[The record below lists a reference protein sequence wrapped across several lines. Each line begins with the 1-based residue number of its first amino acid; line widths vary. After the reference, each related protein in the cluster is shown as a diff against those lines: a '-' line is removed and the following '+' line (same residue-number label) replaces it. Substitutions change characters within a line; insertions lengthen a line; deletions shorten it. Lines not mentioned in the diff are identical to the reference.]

1 MIDNRQ
7 KHTIVKKLL
16 ICLVGTLS
24 IVGVVAASTK
34 PLQLNEKN
42 IDKVIKELTL
52 QEKAHLVVGARLA
65 DNKDAAGE
73 IGYTKKLVP
82 GVAGTTYP
90 IERLGIAPVVMA
102 DGPSAVR
109 LSVKRDGD
117 EKRYFA
123 TNVPCET
130 LIASSWNNEVAYKM
144 GAILGHESLEYGID
158 VLLAP
163 GVNMMRNPLCGRN
176 YEYFSE
182 DPLLAGKMC
191 ASMVNGIESE
201 GVGACP
207 KHFAVN
213 NQELNRLHNDARV
226 SQRALREI
234 YLKNFE
240 ITVKESQPWMIMT
253 SYNNINGRHASE
265 DRGLLETILRDEW
278 GFEGIVVTDWGGG
291 YDAAKQIWA
300 GNDLIEPGRY
310 AEVKRIVEAVKSGE
324 LAESDLD
331 RSVRRVLELV
341 VKSIRHRGYK
351 FSNNP
356 NLEDNG
362 KLTREVE
369 PEGFVLLKNEQ
380 NTLPLAK
387 EQTVALFGTGA
398 YNLILSNSVSLRS
411 LNGRT
416 VNLDAGLKNAGVTL
430 YEPLAQRYTKHLRNE
445 IKRLTPIWKLR
456 RWCSYDIRPAEIKDI
471 RNHTARAAEE
481 SDVAVITIGRNSSE
495 AFDRH
500 IERDFNLNMHEQAMI
515 AAVSRDFHSRG
526 KKVVVVLNICGPVE
540 VASWRDKVDAILV
553 TWLPG
558 QEAGNSIADA
568 LTGKVSPS
576 GHLSASFPMK
586 YADVPSQNFPH
597 NEVEWCAETG
607 KNLSRVFDQ
616 KQPIYY
622 DVPNVDY
629 TNYEEDIY
637 IGYRHYATRN
647 IEVAYPFG
655 FGLTYSQFEMSNMQV
670 KEKKGGYEVSCTV
683 KNSGNFPAKQVVQL
697 YSSELKP
704 EIDRPA
710 IELRSYAKT
719 PLLQPGE
726 VCQVEMFIKQDE
738 LMSFS
743 EKRSAWHLAK
753 GDYTLSLGFD
763 SQNRPLSH
771 QVTVKAEKV
780 VKVNDV
786 MRPAEGELFI
796 K

>member
-1 MIDNRQ
+1 M
-7 KHTIVKKLL
+7 KKLL
-16 ICLVGTLS
+16 IGGLAIFLAMG
-24 IVGVVAASTK
+24 GVCAAPIEIK
-34 PLQLNEKN
+34 LNEKN

-73 IGYTKKLVP
+73 IGFTKKLVP

-109 LSVKRDGD
+109 LAVRREGEDKL
-117 EKRYFA
+117 YLA
-123 TNVPCET
+123 TNIPSEI
-130 LIASSWNNEVAYKM
+130 LLASSWNDDATFSM
-144 GAILGHESLEYGID
+144 GAILGEECRDYGID
-158 VLLAP
+158 VLLGP

-182 DPLLAGKMC
+182 DPLLAGKM
-191 ASMVNGIESE
+191 AAAMVNGIESK

-240 ITVKESQPWMIMT
+240 ITVRESQPWTIMT
-253 SYNNINGRHASE
+253 SYNNVNGTHTSE
-265 DRGLLETILRDEW
+265 SRELLETVLRDEW
-278 GFEGIVVTDWGGG
+278 GFKGLVVNDWGGG

-310 AEVKRIVEAVKSGE
+310 FEVKRIMEAVKSGE
-324 LAESDLD
+324 LAEADLD
-331 RSVRRVLELV
+331 RCVKRVLELV
-341 VKSIRHRGYK
+341 VKSIRHKGYK

-356 NLEDNG
+356 NLAENA
-362 KLTREVE
+362 KLARQIE

-380 NTLPLAK
+380 SALPLK
-387 EQTVALFGTGA
+387 QEQKVALFGIGS
-398 YNLILSNSVSLRS
+398 YNLIVSNSVSLRTVWAS
-411 LNGRT
+411 GGSINLNK
-416 VNLDAGLKNAGVTL
+416 GLKNAGILLNERLDKT
-430 YEPLAQRYTKHLRNE
+430 YTKHLANE
-445 IKRLTPIWKLR
+445 IKRLTPVWKLR
-456 RWCSYDIRPAEIKDI
+456 RWCSYDIRPVEMKGI
-471 RNHTARAAEE
+471 RNYTAQAAEE
-481 SDVAVITIGRNSSE
+481 ADIAIITIGRNSSE
-495 AFDRH
+495 AFDRQV
-500 IERDFNLNMHEQAMI
+500 ERDFNLNMHEQAMI
-515 AAVSRDFHSRG
+515 AAVSRDFHSKG
-526 KKVVVVLNICGPVE
+526 KKVVVVLNICSPIE

-576 GHLSASFPMK
+576 GHLPNSFPMK

-597 NEVEWCAETG
+597 NEYEWGAETG

-616 KQPIYY
+616 KRPLYY
-622 DVPNVDY
+622 DIPNIDY
-629 TNYEEDIY
+629 TNYVEDIY

-655 FGLTYSQFEMSNMQV
+655 FGLTYSKFEMSDMKV
-670 KEKKGGYEVSCTV
+670 KECKDGYKVSCKV
-683 KNSGNFPAKQVVQL
+683 KNVGNFATKQVVQL

-710 IELRSYAKT
+710 IELRAYAKT
-719 PLLQPGE
+719 PLLQPNE
-726 VCQVEMFIKQDE
+726 ECKVEMFIKQDA

-753 GDYTLSLGFD
+753 GDYDLSLGFD
-763 SQNRPLSH
+763 SQERPLIH
-771 QVTVKAEKV
+771 RITIKNEKV
-780 VKVNDV
+780 EKV
-786 MRPAEGELFI
+786 AEILKPTNGELFI

>member
-1 MIDNRQ
+1 MKKILLCCFA
-7 KHTIVKKLL
+7 TILAVSVSAEELKL
-16 ICLVGTLS
+16 T
-24 IVGVVAASTK
+24 
-34 PLQLNEKN
+34 EKN
-42 IDKVIKELTL
+42 IDKVIEALTL

-65 DNKDAAGE
+65 DNKDAGGE

-109 LSVKRDGD
+109 LSVKREGED
-117 EKRYFA
+117 KRYYA
-123 TNVPCET
+123 TNVPSEI
-130 LIASSWNNEVAYKM
+130 LLASSWNNDATFRI
-144 GAILGHESLEYGID
+144 GAILGEETRDYGID
-158 VLLAP
+158 VLLGP
-163 GVNMMRNPLCGRN
+163 GLNMMRNPLCGRN

-182 DPLLAGKMC
+182 DPLLAGKMG
-191 ASMVNGIESE
+191 AAMTNGIESM

-240 ITVKESQPWMIMT
+240 ITVKESQPWTIMT

-278 GFEGIVVTDWGGG
+278 GFKGLVVTDWGGG

-310 AEVKRIVEAVKSGE
+310 AEVNRIMEAVQSGE
-324 LAESDLD
+324 LAEADLD
-331 RSVRRVLELV
+331 RCVKRVLELV
-341 VKSIRHRGYK
+341 VKSIRHKGYK

-356 NLEDNG
+356 NLEENG
-362 KLTREVE
+362 KLTREIE

-380 NTLPLAK
+380 NALPFTK
-387 EQTVALFGTGA
+387 EHKVALFGTGS
-398 YNLILSNSVSLRS
+398 YNLVLSNSVSVRPLY
-411 LNGRT
+411 GRT
-416 VNLDAGLKNAGVTL
+416 VNLNEGLANAGVVINERL
-430 YEPLAQRYTKHLRNE
+430 DKIYTKHYKSEL
-445 IKRLTPIWKLR
+445 KRLAPFWKLR
-456 RWCSYDIRPAEIKDI
+456 RWCTYDLRPVELRDI
-471 RNHTARAAEE
+471 RNHTAQAAEE
-481 SDVAVITIGRNSSE
+481 ADIAVITICRNSSE

-500 IERDFNLNMHEQAMI
+500 VERDFNLNMHEQAMI
-515 AAVSRDFHSRG
+515 AAVSRDFHSKG
-526 KKVVVVLNICGPVE
+526 KKVVVVLNICSPVD

-553 TWLPG
+553 AWLPG
-558 QEAGNSIADA
+558 QEAGNSIADV
-568 LTGKVSPS
+568 LLGKVSPS
-576 GHLSASFPMK
+576 GHLPTTFPMK

-597 NEVEWCAETG
+597 NEVEWCAESG
-607 KNLSRVFDQ
+607 KNLSRMFTQ
-616 KQPIYY
+616 NKPLYY
-622 DVPNVDY
+622 DVPNIDY

-655 FGLTYSQFEMSNMQV
+655 FGLTYSQFEMGNMQV
-670 KEKKGGYEVSCTV
+670 KEKKGGYFVSCTV
-683 KNSGNFPAKQVVQL
+683 KNTGKVPAKQVVQL

-710 IELRSYAKT
+710 IELRAYAKT
-719 PLLQPGE
+719 PLLQPNE
-726 VCQVEMFIKQDE
+726 ECKVEMFIKQTD

-743 EKRSAWHLAK
+743 EKRCAWHLAK
-753 GDYTLSLGFD
+753 GEYDLSLGFD
-763 SQNRPLSH
+763 SQVRPLSH
-771 QVTVKAEKV
+771 RIIIKDEKV
-780 VKVNDV
+780 EKVNNV
-786 MRPAEGELFI
+786 MQPTNGKLFI
-796 K
+796 E

>member
-1 MIDNRQ
+1 M
-7 KHTIVKKLL
+7 KKLL
-16 ICLVGTLS
+16 ISLISTIA
-24 IVGVVAASTK
+24 IVGVVAAATK

-52 QEKAHLVVGARLA
+52 QEKVHLVVGARLA

-109 LSVKRDGD
+109 LSVKREGD
-117 EKRYFA
+117 DKRYFA
-123 TNVPCET
+123 TNVPSEI
-130 LIASSWNNEVAYKM
+130 LLASSWNNEATYKI
-144 GAILGHESLEYGID
+144 GEILGEECREYGID

-182 DPLLAGKMC
+182 DPLLAGKM
-191 ASMVNGIESE
+191 AAAMVNGVESE

-278 GFEGIVVTDWGGG
+278 GFKGIVVTDWGGG

-310 AEVKRIVEAVKSGE
+310 AEVKRIMEAVKSGE

-331 RSVRRVLELV
+331 RCVKRVLELV
-341 VKSIRHRGYK
+341 VKSIRHKGYK

-356 NLEDNG
+356 NLEENG
-362 KLTREVE
+362 KLTREIE

-380 NTLPLAK
+380 NALPFTK
-387 EQTVALFGTGA
+387 EQKVALFGTGS
-398 YNLILSNSVSLRS
+398 YNLILSNSVSVRS
-411 LNGRT
+411 LHGRT
-416 VNLDAGLKNAGVTL
+416 VNLDEGLRNAGVSL
-430 YEPLAQRYTKHLRNE
+430 NEALDKRYIKHMQNE
-445 IKRLTPIWKLR
+445 KRRLTPIWKLR
-456 RWCSYDIRPAEIKDI
+456 RWCSYDIRPAEMKDI

-481 SDVAVITIGRNSSE
+481 SDIAVITIGRNSSE

-500 IERDFNLNMHEQAMI
+500 VERDFHLNMHEQAMI
-515 AAVSRDFHSRG
+515 SAVSRDFHSRG

-553 TWLPG
+553 AWLPG

-568 LTGKVSPS
+568 LLGKSSPS
-576 GHLSASFPMK
+576 GHLPITFPMK

-597 NEVEWCAETG
+597 NEVEWCAESG

-622 DVPNVDY
+622 DVPNIDY

-655 FGLTYSQFEMSNMQV
+655 YGLTYSQFEMGNLQV
-670 KEKKGGYEVSCTV
+670 KEKRGGYEVSCTV
-683 KNSGNFPAKQVVQL
+683 KNSGNYPAKQVVQL
-697 YSSELKP
+697 YSSEHKP

-710 IELRSYAKT
+710 IELRNYAKT

-726 VCQVEMFIKQDE
+726 ECQVEMFIKQEE

-771 QVTVKAEKV
+771 QVTVKTEKV

-786 MRPAEGELFI
+786 MRQAKGELFI

>member
-1 MIDNRQ
+1 M
-7 KHTIVKKLL
+7 KKLS
-16 ICLVGTLS
+16 ICLLMAVLAMGS
-24 IVGVVAASTK
+24 ISASPK
-34 PLQLNEKN
+34 QLKLDKDN
-42 IDKVIKELTL
+42 IDQVIKELTL

-65 DNKDAAGE
+65 DNKDAGGE

-109 LSVKRDGD
+109 LSVNREGD
-117 EKRYFA
+117 DKKYFA
-123 TNVPCET
+123 TNVPSEI
-130 LIASSWNNEVAYKM
+130 LLASSWNNEAVYKI
-144 GAILGHESLEYGID
+144 GGILGEECREYGID

-191 ASMVNGIESE
+191 AAMVNGVEDQ

-213 NQELNRLHNDARV
+213 NQELNRLNNDARV

-240 ITVKESQPWMIMT
+240 ITVKESQPWTIMT

-278 GFEGIVVTDWGGG
+278 GFQGLVVTDWGGG

-310 AEVKRIVEAVKSGE
+310 AEVNRIMEAVKSGE
-324 LAESDLD
+324 LAEADLD
-331 RSVRRVLELV
+331 RCVKRVLELV
-341 VKSIRHRGYK
+341 VKSIRHKGYK

-356 NLEDNG
+356 NLEENG
-362 KLTREVE
+362 KLTREIE

-380 NTLPLAK
+380 SVLPLK
-387 EQTVALFGTGA
+387 QEQKVALFGIDA
-398 YNLILSNSVSLRS
+398 YNLILANSVSVRS

-416 VNLDAGLKNAGVTL
+416 VNLNEGLKNAGVVL
-430 YEPLAQRYTKHLRNE
+430 HDALDERYTTHLQNE
-445 IKRLTPIWKLR
+445 IKRLTPVWKLR
-456 RWCSYDIRPAEIKDI
+456 RWCSYDIRPVELKDI
-471 RNHTARAAEE
+471 RNHTASAAEAA
-481 SDVAVITIGRNSSE
+481 DIAVITIGRNSSE

-500 IERDFNLNMHEQAMI
+500 IERDFHLNLHEQAMI
-515 AAVSRDFHSRG
+515 AAVSRDFHSKG
-526 KKVVVVLNICGPVE
+526 KKVVVVLNICSPVE

-553 TWLPG
+553 AWLPG

-568 LTGKVSPS
+568 LLGKVSPS
-576 GHLSASFPMK
+576 GHLPTTFPMK

-597 NEVEWCAETG
+597 NEVEWCAESG
-607 KNLSRVFDQ
+607 KNLSRMFTQ
-616 KQPIYY
+616 NKPLYY
-622 DVPNVDY
+622 DVPNIDY

-655 FGLTYSQFEMSNMQV
+655 FGLTYSKFEMSNMQV
-670 KEKKGGYEVSCTV
+670 KEKKDGYAVSCIV
-683 KNSGNFPAKQVVQL
+683 KNTGNFPAKQVVQL

-710 IELRSYAKT
+710 IELRAYAKT
-719 PLLQPGE
+719 PLLQPNE
-726 VCQVEMFIKQDE
+726 ECKVEMFIKQTD

-743 EKRSAWHLAK
+743 EKRCAWHLAK
-753 GDYTLSLGFD
+753 GDYDLSLGFD
-763 SQNRPLSH
+763 SQVRPLSH
-771 QVTVKAEKV
+771 RITIKDEKV
-780 VKVNDV
+780 EKVNNV
-786 MRPAEGELFI
+786 MQPTNGKLFI
-796 K
+796 E

>member
-1 MIDNRQ
+1 M
-7 KHTIVKKLL
+7 KKLS
-16 ICLVGTLS
+16 ICLLMAILVMGA
-24 IVGVVAASTK
+24 VCASPK
-34 PLQLNEKN
+34 QLKLNKDN

-65 DNKDAAGE
+65 DNKDAGGE
-73 IGYTKKLVP
+73 IGYTRKLVP

-109 LSVKRDGD
+109 LSVNREGD
-117 EKRYFA
+117 DKKYFA
-123 TNVPCET
+123 TNVPSEI
-130 LIASSWNNEVAYKM
+130 LLASSWNDDATFRI
-144 GAILGHESLEYGID
+144 GAILGEETRDYGID
-158 VLLAP
+158 VLLGP
-163 GVNMMRNPLCGRN
+163 GLNMMRNPLCGRN

-182 DPLLAGKMC
+182 DPLLAGKMG
-191 ASMVNGIESE
+191 AAMTNGIESM

-240 ITVKESQPWMIMT
+240 ITVKESQPWTIMT

-278 GFEGIVVTDWGGG
+278 GFKGLVVTDWGGG

-310 AEVKRIVEAVKSGE
+310 AEVNRIMEAVKSGE
-324 LAESDLD
+324 LAEADLD
-331 RSVRRVLELV
+331 RCVKRVLELV
-341 VKSIRHRGYK
+341 VKSIRHKDYK

-356 NLEDNG
+356 PLEKNG
-362 KLTREVE
+362 KLTREIE

-380 NTLPLAK
+380 SVLPLK
-387 EQTVALFGTGA
+387 QEQKVALFGIDA
-398 YNLILSNSVSLRS
+398 YNLILANSVSVRS

-416 VNLDAGLKNAGVTL
+416 VNLNEGLKNAGVVL
-430 YEPLAQRYTKHLRNE
+430 HDALDKRYTKHLQNE
-445 IKRLTPIWKLR
+445 IKRLTPVWKLR
-456 RWCSYDIRPAEIKDI
+456 RWCSYDIRPVELKDI
-471 RNHTARAAEE
+471 RNHTASAAEAA
-481 SDVAVITIGRNSSE
+481 DIAVITIGRNSSE

-500 IERDFNLNMHEQAMI
+500 VERDFNLNMHEQAMI
-515 AAVSRDFHSRG
+515 AAVSRDFHSKG
-526 KKVVVVLNICGPVE
+526 KKVVVVLNICSPVE

-558 QEAGNSIADA
+558 QEAGNSITDA
-568 LTGKVSPS
+568 LLGKVSPS
-576 GHLSASFPMK
+576 GHLPISFPMK

-597 NEVEWCAETG
+597 NEFEWCSETG
-607 KNLSRVFDQ
+607 KNLSRTFDQ
-616 KQPIYY
+616 KQPVYY
-622 DVPNVDY
+622 DIPNIDY

-647 IEVAYPFG
+647 VKVAYPFG
-655 FGLTYSQFEMSNMQV
+655 YGLTYSQFEMSNMQV
-670 KEKKGGYEVSCTV
+670 KEKKDGYAVSCIV
-683 KNSGNFPAKQVVQL
+683 KNMGNFPAKQVVQL

-710 IELRSYAKT
+710 IELRAYAKT
-719 PLLQPGE
+719 PLLQPNE
-726 VCQVEMFIKQDE
+726 ECKVEMFIKQTD

-743 EKRSAWHLAK
+743 EKRCAWHLAK
-753 GDYTLSLGFD
+753 GDYDLSLGFD
-763 SQNRPLSH
+763 SQVRPLSH
-771 QVTVKAEKV
+771 RVTVKDEKV
-780 VKVNDV
+780 EKVNNV
-786 MRPAEGELFI
+786 MQPTNGKLFI
-796 K
+796 E